1 MIKLCAPAIIY
12 LIFSTTQIM
21 IDTYKGLYNTVA
33 IKTIVTIM
41 LTLLLN
47 ILCDRGLGVISW
59 IIVFVPFMLMT
70 VIVSLLLYAFG
81 LDVASGKAQ
90 KQPTV
95 NNVKLDQNGNI
106 IIYDP
111 YYDAKI
117 NPVYYNSPNIIVPK
131 SQKPLQPLQVS
142 QPTQVSNIFGSS
154 DPAYQT

>member
-1 MIKLCAPAIIY
+1 MITLCAPAIIY

-33 IKTIVTIM
+33 MKTIVTIM

-59 IIVFVPFMLMT
+59 IIVFVPFIFMT

-90 KQPTV
+90 NQTTV
-95 NNVKLDQNGNI
+95 NNVKIDPNGNI

-111 YYDAKI
+111 YYNAKI

-131 SQKPLQPLQVS
+131 SQKPSTLGQV
-142 QPTQVSNIFGSS
+142 TQVSNILGTS
-154 DPAYQT
+154 DPAYKT

>member
-1 MIKLCAPAIIY
+1 MNKLCAPAIIY
-12 LIFSTTQIM
+12 LIFSITQII

-47 ILCDRGLGVISW
+47 ILCERGLGVISW
-59 IIVFVPFMLMT
+59 IIVFVPFIFMT

-90 KQPTV
+90 NQTTV
-95 NNVKLDQNGNI
+95 NNVKIDPNGNI

-111 YYDAKI
+111 YYNAKI

-131 SQKPLQPLQVS
+131 SQKPSTLGQV
-142 QPTQVSNIFGSS
+142 TQVSNILGTS
-154 DPAYQT
+154 DPAYKT

>member
-1 MIKLCAPAIIY
+1 MIQLCAPAIIY
-12 LIFSTTQIM
+12 LIFSITQIM

-90 KQPTV
+90 NQT
-95 NNVKLDQNGNI
+95 NVKIEPNGNI

-131 SQKPLQPLQVS
+131 SQKPSSKVS
-142 QPTQVSNIFGSS
+142 KNIFGSS

>member
-1 MIKLCAPAIIY
+1 MITLCAPAIIY

-33 IKTIVTIM
+33 MKTIVTIM

-59 IIVFVPFMLMT
+59 IIVFVPFILMT

-90 KQPTV
+90 KQPNG
-95 NNVKLDQNGNI
+95 NNVTFDPTGNI

-131 SQKPLQPLQVS
+131 SQKPIQVA
-142 QPTQVSNIFGSS
+142 QVTKVSNTFGTS
-154 DPAYQT
+154 DPAYKT

>member
-1 MIKLCAPAIIY
+1 MIQLCAPAIIY
-12 LIFSTTQIM
+12 LLFSITQIM

-90 KQPTV
+90 NQT
-95 NNVKLDQNGNI
+95 NVKIEPNGNI

-131 SQKPLQPLQVS
+131 SQKPSSKVS
-142 QPTQVSNIFGSS
+142 QNIFGSS

>member
-1 MIKLCAPAIIY
+1 MNKLCAPAIIY
-12 LIFSTTQIM
+12 LIFSITQIM

-47 ILCDRGLGVISW
+47 ILCERGLGVISW
-59 IIVFVPFMLMT
+59 IIVFVPFIFMT

-90 KQPTV
+90 NQTTV
-95 NNVKLDQNGNI
+95 NNVKIDPNGNI

-111 YYDAKI
+111 YYNAKI

-131 SQKPLQPLQVS
+131 SQKPSTLGQV
-142 QPTQVSNIFGSS
+142 TQVSNILGTS
-154 DPAYQT
+154 DPAYKT

>member
-59 IIVFVPFMLMT
+59 IIVFVPFILMT

-95 NNVKLDQNGNI
+95 NNVKLDPNGNI

-131 SQKPLQPLQVS
+131 SQKPLQVSTLGQV
-142 QPTQVSNIFGSS
+142 TNVSNIFGTS

>member
-59 IIVFVPFMLMT
+59 IIVFVPFILMT

-90 KQPTV
+90 NQTTV
-95 NNVKLDQNGNI
+95 NNVKLDPNGNI

-131 SQKPLQPLQVS
+131 SQKPLQP
-142 QPTQVSNIFGSS
+142 TQVSNIFGSS

>member
-1 MIKLCAPAIIY
+1 MIQLCAPAIIY
-12 LIFSTTQIM
+12 LIFSITQIM

-90 KQPTV
+90 NQT
-95 NNVKLDQNGNI
+95 NVKIEPNGNI

-131 SQKPLQPLQVS
+131 SQKPSTQVS
-142 QPTQVSNIFGSS
+142 QNIFGSS